1 MDKFR
6 EKERSEDLEIIN
18 LVGWVMSYDLGF
30 WFVGFNL
37 GIGVTETVS
46 YWHQCFVFSVWV
58 KRLYANS
65 SFLFK

>member
-46 YWHQCFVFSVWV
+46 Y
-58 KRLYANS
+58 
-65 SFLFK
+65 